1 MSKLSEFLIR
11 TKGKVARP
19 WAEAAGDRHSEA
31 NAAIE
36 AETGH
41 KPDDQLLDAVEH
53 EVRSQHH
60 DTEDG
65 PTQPT

>member
-1 MSKLSEFLIR
+1 MSKLSEFLTR
-11 TKGKVARP
+11 AKGKVARP
-19 WAEAAGDRHSEA
+19 WADAAGDRHSEA

-53 EVRSQHH
+53 EVRRRHG
-60 DTEDG
+60 DIDEP
-65 PTQPT
+65 PT